1 MEKINFT
8 DATLKTQAYV
18 TVGGNNYNVVDSVY
32 EGGTDLNANTFN
44 TMQTNIENAITD
56 VSNLINQLYPVGS
69 LYFSTNDTNPA
80 NIFGFGTWERWGAG
94 RCPVGVDTADND
106 FNTAEKTGGE
116 KKHIL
121 TVDEM
126 PSHNHN
132 ILYSLDKNSAT
143 FATVGPNG
151 SVNQE
156 HSGYIKN
163 TGGNQPHNNMQPYIT
178 CYIWKRTE

>member
-18 TVGGNNYNVVDSVY
+18 TVDGNNYNVVDSVY

-106 FNTAEKTGGE
+106 FNTAEKTGGA
-116 KKHIL
+116 KTHTL
-121 TVDEM
+121 TKDEI
-126 PSHNHN
+126 PQNVIQTTSTGA
-132 ILYSLDKNSAT
+132 KND
-143 FATVGPNG
+143 
-151 SVNQE
+151 
-156 HSGYIKN
+156 GYIFR
-163 TGGNQPHNNMQPYIT
+163 GGYTPDGNYDFGGQGKPHNNMQPYIT